1 MLAKSVGMEWRMRG
15 LKMAVALLA
24 LGAALPCAA
33 QSQGNAAYHDLVDA
47 SQGFNGVALV
57 GTGDH
62 VAFVEGTGSANT
74 ANGVPM
80 LANTRFETGSVSKW
94 IASIV
99 ILKLVDQGK
108 LHLDAP
114 ISRYLPDYRADTGA
128 KLTLRRLMSHS
139 SGVPNQVQEARKD
152 IQSRGVELDQME
164 AVRRYASG
172 DLAFAPGTAWDYSH
186 SNWILAKAIAE
197 RVSGKTYAALV
208 DQLLV
213 RPLGLKDSGV
223 YRGDSGAVK
232 GMALGYAGLVPEP
245 VRKPN
250 PVPDFMAMAG
260 GYYTSAPDLMKLMN
274 AVLDGRLLGPASR
287 KALMTVLMP
296 DQHYALG
303 GRVRT
308 EKIGGK
314 DREAAW
320 EDGSNGGFRMLAR
333 RVLADGHTV
342 IVFTNASYDYQKL
355 GDLGTALLDASYV
368 PEQQPQRPSR

>member
-1 MLAKSVGMEWRMRG
+1 MLAGDMSMELRMRG
-15 LKMAVALLA
+15 LKIVAAMLA
-24 LGAALPCAA
+24 FGVAAPCAA
-33 QSQGNAAYHDLVDA
+33 QSYHDLVDA
-47 SQGFNGVALV
+47 SEGFNGVALV

-62 VAFVEGTGSANT
+62 VGFVEGVGRADA

-99 ILKLVDQGK
+99 VLKLVDQGR
-108 LHLDAP
+108 LDLDAP
-114 ISRYLPDYRADTGA
+114 ITRYLPDYRPDTGA
-128 KLTLRRLMSHS
+128 RLTLRRLMSHS
-139 SGVPNQVQEARKD
+139 SGVPNDILAARKD
-152 IQSRGVELDQME
+152 PAVRGVELEQME

-186 SNWILAKAIAE
+186 SNWLIAKAIVE
-197 RVSGKTYAALV
+197 RVSGKSYAALV

-232 GMALGYAGLVPEP
+232 GMAVGYAALAPEP

-274 AVLDGRLLGPASR
+274 AVLDGKLLRPASR
-287 KALMTVLMP
+287 RALMTVLMP

-308 EKIGGK
+308 ETIGGK
-314 DREAAW
+314 AREAAW

-333 RVLADGHTV
+333 RVIADGHTV

-355 GDLGTALLDASYV
+355 GELGTALLDASYA
-368 PEQQPQRPSR
+368 PE

>member
-1 MLAKSVGMEWRMRG
+1 MRG
-15 LKMAVALLA
+15 LKIAAAMVAFGMAA
-24 LGAALPCAA
+24 PCAA
-33 QSQGNAAYHDLVDA
+33 QSQGSPAYHDLVDA
-47 SQGFNGVALV
+47 SEGFNGVALV

-62 VAFVEGTGSANT
+62 VTFVEGVGRADV

-80 LANTRFETGSVSKW
+80 RANTRFETGSVSKW

-108 LHLDAP
+108 LDLDAP
-114 ISRYLPDYRADTGA
+114 ITRYLPEYRADTGA
-128 KLTLRRLMSHS
+128 RLTLKRLMSHS
-139 SGVPNQVQEARKD
+139 SGVPNDILAVRKD
-152 IQSRGVELDQME
+152 PAMRGVELEQME

-172 DLAFAPGTAWDYSH
+172 DLAFEPGTAWDYSH
-186 SNWILAKAIAE
+186 SNWLIAKAVVE
-197 RVSGKTYAALV
+197 RVSGKPYAALV

-213 RPLGLKDSGV
+213 KPLGLKDSGV
-223 YRGDSGAVK
+223 YGGDSGAVK

-250 PVPDFMAMAG
+250 PVPGFMAMAG
-260 GYYTSAPDLMKLMN
+260 GYYTSAPELMKLMN
-274 AVLDGRLLGPASR
+274 AVLDGKLLSPASR

-314 DREAAW
+314 EREAAW

-355 GDLGTALLDASYV
+355 GDLGTALLDASYA
-368 PEQQPQRPSR
+368 PEAQAGRPSR